1 MKKRMRSI
9 LVGILAVIMILG
21 LAACSQSAEA
31 EGESK
36 TGSEAVSALDK
47 ENTEAAAS
55 QDGLVE
61 PKNGSTYKIGYSNN
75 ILVYNSWITLE
86 ATLEQ
91 LCGDKGWEY
100 VVTDANGDINKQIS
114 DTEDLAAQSCD
125 LIFVNTTDPEMLTPT
140 INAVVEGGTPVIAL
154 DNVLSDEAKLLTTIT
169 ADNRQN
175 GYLVGEWVAGKVK
188 GPIKAV
194 IISGVKGEHIC
205 ELRREGVLEGI
216 TESRLQTD
224 GECSVEIVAQ
234 LYTDWYADTS
244 ISGMEDV
251 LARNIDFNAI
261 ISEADVMTLPVYSL
275 LEERGM
281 ADKIIFASTAD
292 AQKEALELIQSA
304 DNYATGLNSFVQ
316 QAEIAVQSAEQYF
329 NGNTD
334 FPDVT
339 YTESACIAR
348 DNVMDYY
355 DPDAMF

>member
-1 MKKRMRSI
+1 MKKRVRSI
-9 LVGILAVIMILG
+9 FVGILAVTVVFSMI
-21 LAACSQSAEA
+21 ACAQPAGGDKTTETDSGGEVQD
-31 EGESK
+31 EGTETDNAVASK
-36 TGSEAVSALDK
+36 GKA
-47 ENTEAAAS
+47 
-55 QDGLVE
+55 Q
-61 PKNGSTYKIGYSNN
+61 PKNGSSYKIGYSNN

-86 ATLEQ
+86 ATLSK

-100 VVTDANGDINKQIS
+100 VATDANGDINKQIS
-114 DTEDLAAQSCD
+114 DMEDLAAQNCD
-125 LIFVNTTDPEMLTPT
+125 LIFVNTTDPQMLTPT
-140 INAVVEGGTPVIAL
+140 INGVVEGGTPVIAL

-175 GYLVGEWVAGKVK
+175 GFLVGQWVAEKVD

-205 ELRREGVLEGI
+205 QLRREGVLEGI
-216 TESRLQTD
+216 TESRLQAD
-224 GECSVEIVAQ
+224 GESSIEVVAQ
-234 LYTDWYADTS
+234 VYTDWYADTS

-251 LARNIDFNAI
+251 LARNVDFNVI
-261 ISEADVMTLPVYSL
+261 ISEADVMALPVYSL

-281 ADKIIFASTAD
+281 ADKIVFASTAD
-292 AQKEALELIQSA
+292 AQKEALELIQST

-316 QAEIAVQSAEQYF
+316 QAKIAVECAQQYF
-329 NGNTD
+329 NGNSD

-339 YTESACIAR
+339 YTESACITK